1 MQAKTSIEAKRP
13 LRIKF
18 ALKRAGI
25 THAEV
30 ARAAGVHFTVVS
42 HVLARRVVSANV
54 VNTAIRLLAEHADES
69 AVRP

>member
-1 MQAKTSIEAKRP
+1 MQDKTSTKRP

-25 THAEV
+25 TQGQV

-42 HVLARRVVSANV
+42 HVLHRRVVSANV
-54 VNTAIRLLAEHADES
+54 VNTAKRLLAQHRVPSPGE
-69 AVRP
+69 